1 MPCLPEDSN
10 SDRGSISSLSNTKK
24 KSLNNT
30 KIHMSGHVRAPSDPC
45 HKHMMNARAKISRA
59 LESNLP
65 TLAEARSCEREIY
78 RRSHSNLDTYRHTA
92 EGVVLRVKRNDP
104 PFAPPRDIVMP
115 KSTAVTQQK
124 LRGMFR
130 VQHLDDIVTA
140 DARYA
145 LARCRVCRSQEI
157 EVVTAQ
163 LRSGDEGMS
172 VIANCQRCGHRWTQ
186 R

>member
-1 MPCLPEDSN
+1 MSN
-10 SDRGSISSLSNTKK
+10 L
-24 KSLNNT
+24 
-30 KIHMSGHVRAPSDPC
+30 VRAPSDAY
-45 HKHMMNARAKISRA
+45 HKQMMNARAKIARV
-59 LESNLP
+59 LENNLP

-92 EGVVLRVKRNDP
+92 EDVVLRVQRKDL
-104 PFAPPRDIVMP
+104 PFAPPRDMVMP
-115 KSTAVTQQK
+115 KSTAVSQEQ
-124 LRGMFR
+124 LRNMFR
-130 VQHLDDIVTA
+130 VEHLDDIVTA

-157 EVVTAQ
+157 EVVAAQ

-172 VIANCQRCGHRWTQ
+172 VIATCQRCGFHWTQ